1 MVDRE
6 EDIDYDEEQMLAK
19 YIVSLSVKD
28 KELIS
33 DLSIDI
39 DELLLFQI
47 DEFDDLINKPRPDL
61 DQQQQN
67 RRIEIIRQISNLQA
81 CERVQK
87 EGRTHPDNYNFK
99 VGSGNGGNN
108 EIIELQLSPVLKQS
122 RIVTSFVLYA
132 SKKTIELLLNHKY
145 ESKTVIFPVD
155 IDKASF
161 NWTKFTEDF
170 ETKLKNKGIGQEHI
184 TMLADSLDE
193 NWKKISDLLHKN
205 NEDSD
210 DSSDEGKS
218 AAQIALDLAEEHCS
232 ELFVDQFGTQYGA
245 LKIGEHVETL
255 RLKDS
260 RFKSWLFRTYYLSE
274 DKILNAESVT
284 NVLNIL
290 TAKAE
295 FEGAIRT
302 LDLRV
307 TNVQDEPFTIY
318 YDLSN
323 KDWQV
328 VKITPEGWSIE
339 PSPII
344 FRRYKSQQPQVYPSR
359 KYSPDVF
366 DKFMNLMNI
375 KDEDERLVS
384 RGYIVGLFYPGI
396 PKAISVIKAEQG
408 SAKTTE
414 HRLQKKLIDPSS
426 MKTSSL
432 PTNKKEMVQMLAHN
446 YVTYF
451 DNVSTIKD
459 WQSDVLCRAA
469 TGEGD
474 SKRELYTDDEDIIYD
489 YKRCTGINGINIIG
503 LRDDLRDRS
512 ILRKRERIA
521 KESRR
526 KEQDIEAEFETLRP
540 DLLGYIFDVL
550 VKVLGVKSKGGIKLD
565 GLPRMADFAEIAEIA
580 CRCMGYKDNEF
591 LDAYDKNIELQIEE
605 AISENLLSNAIVK
618 FMEDKD
624 EWRGTAT
631 ELLAKLE
638 GVATTK
644 LKINVASNR
653 QWPKGSQRTEWQT

>member
-1 MVDRE
+1 MR
-6 EDIDYDEEQMLAK
+6 LG
-19 YIVSLSVKD
+19 
-28 KELIS
+28 
-33 DLSIDI
+33 
-39 DELLLFQI
+39 
-47 DEFDDLINKPRPDL
+47 
-61 DQQQQN
+61 
-67 RRIEIIRQISNLQA
+67 EITGF
-81 CERVQK
+81 ERVQK

-344 FRRYKSQQPQVYPSR
+344 FRRYKSQQPQVYPS
-359 KYSPDVF
+359 K
-366 DKFMNLMNI
+366 
-375 KDEDERLVS
+375 
-384 RGYIVGLFYPGI
+384 GI
-396 PKAISVIKAEQG
+396 LL
-408 SAKTTE
+408 
-414 HRLQKKLIDPSS
+414 LQK
-426 MKTSSL
+426 
-432 PTNKKEMVQMLAHN
+432 
-446 YVTYF
+446 
-451 DNVSTIKD
+451 
-459 WQSDVLCRAA
+459 
-469 TGEGD
+469 
-474 SKRELYTDDEDIIYD
+474 
-489 YKRCTGINGINIIG
+489 
-503 LRDDLRDRS
+503 
-512 ILRKRERIA
+512 
-521 KESRR
+521 
-526 KEQDIEAEFETLRP
+526 
-540 DLLGYIFDVL
+540 
-550 VKVLGVKSKGGIKLD
+550 
-565 GLPRMADFAEIAEIA
+565 
-580 CRCMGYKDNEF
+580 
-591 LDAYDKNIELQIEE
+591 
-605 AISENLLSNAIVK
+605 
-618 FMEDKD
+618 
-624 EWRGTAT
+624 
-631 ELLAKLE
+631 
-638 GVATTK
+638 
-644 LKINVASNR
+644 
-653 QWPKGSQRTEWQT
+653 

>member
-47 DEFDDLINKPRPDL
+47 DEFDYPINKPRPDL

-232 ELFVDQFGTQYGA
+232 ELFVDQFGTQ
-245 LKIGEHVETL
+245 
-255 RLKDS
+255 
-260 RFKSWLFRTYYLSE
+260 
-274 DKILNAESVT
+274 
-284 NVLNIL
+284 
-290 TAKAE
+290 
-295 FEGAIRT
+295 
-302 LDLRV
+302 
-307 TNVQDEPFTIY
+307 
-318 YDLSN
+318 
-323 KDWQV
+323 
-328 VKITPEGWSIE
+328 
-339 PSPII
+339 
-344 FRRYKSQQPQVYPSR
+344 
-359 KYSPDVF
+359 
-366 DKFMNLMNI
+366 
-375 KDEDERLVS
+375 
-384 RGYIVGLFYPGI
+384 
-396 PKAISVIKAEQG
+396 
-408 SAKTTE
+408 
-414 HRLQKKLIDPSS
+414 
-426 MKTSSL
+426 
-432 PTNKKEMVQMLAHN
+432 
-446 YVTYF
+446 
-451 DNVSTIKD
+451 
-459 WQSDVLCRAA
+459 
-469 TGEGD
+469 
-474 SKRELYTDDEDIIYD
+474 
-489 YKRCTGINGINIIG
+489 
-503 LRDDLRDRS
+503 
-512 ILRKRERIA
+512 
-521 KESRR
+521 
-526 KEQDIEAEFETLRP
+526 
-540 DLLGYIFDVL
+540 
-550 VKVLGVKSKGGIKLD
+550 
-565 GLPRMADFAEIAEIA
+565 
-580 CRCMGYKDNEF
+580 
-591 LDAYDKNIELQIEE
+591 
-605 AISENLLSNAIVK
+605 
-618 FMEDKD
+618 
-624 EWRGTAT
+624 
-631 ELLAKLE
+631 
-638 GVATTK
+638 
-644 LKINVASNR
+644 
-653 QWPKGSQRTEWQT
+653 